1 MDGEVVNQ
9 NPDGTFKEG
18 NKANPEGKNGHRE
31 GWQPYGIR
39 SAYLLNK
46 FTPDE
51 IKDILTDPDKRKDV
65 STYDFIILTHIFGT
79 YAGEDRR
86 KEREQ
91 LIDRIEGKASQ
102 PIKFS
107 GDKDNPLNQVVT
119 LRIDGI
125 SAPAALPKTE

>member
-1 MDGEVVNQ
+1 MAGEEVR
-9 NPDGTFKEG
+9 NPDGTYADG
-18 NKANPEGKNGHRE
+18 NVSNPTGKNGHKE

-46 FTPDE
+46 YSPEE
-51 IKDILTDPDKRKDV
+51 IHEILTDAHKRKTV
-65 STYDFIILTHIFGT
+65 STYDLIILKHIVNT
-79 YAGEDRR
+79 LAGDDCRL
-86 KEREQ
+86 EREQ

-107 GDKDNPLNQVVT
+107 GYKYNPLNQIVT

-125 SAPAALPKTE
+125 SATASLPKAE